1 MAKQRSLTPGEI
13 DLARKAF
20 GDKIDYGRVRISD
33 GPGTNFAA
41 HIAFAKGNPAITL
54 GSIIYFKR
62 DFCPDFCAVGKDRKS
77 FMHEMTHVW
86 QYQRLGMTSF
96 LLRYGEEFFKVG
108 GNPDLMYDYKK
119 GVAKFGEAM
128 LEAQAS
134 MVGDY
139 SAALWAGDE
148 ALKARLAKN
157 LAGSG
162 FYGL

>member
-20 GDKIDYGRVRISD
+20 ANKITYGRVKISD
-33 GPGTNFAA
+33 GPGSNFAA

-54 GSIIYFKR
+54 GSVIYFKR

-96 LLRYGEEFFKVG
+96 LLRYGEEFLKVG
-108 GNPDLMYDYKK
+108 GNPDEMYVYKK
-119 GVAKFGEAM
+119 GVTKFGEAM
-128 LEAQAS
+128 IEAQAS

-139 SAALWAGDE
+139 SEALWAGNAE
-148 ALKARLAKN
+148 QKARLAKN

-162 FYGL
+162 LYGL

>member
-1 MAKQRSLTPGEI
+1 MAKQRSLTPAEI

-20 GDKIDYGRVRISD
+20 ANKITYGRVKISD
-33 GPGTNFAA
+33 GPGSNFAA

-54 GSIIYFKR
+54 GSVIYFKR

-96 LLRYGEEFFKVG
+96 LLRYGEEFLQVG
-108 GNPDLMYDYKK
+108 GNPDQMYVYKK
-119 GVAKFGEAM
+119 GVTKFGEAM

-139 SAALWAGDE
+139 SEALWAGNAE
-148 ALKARLAKN
+148 MKARLAKN

-162 FYGL
+162 LYGL